1 MIKKCERKM
10 AGKGKMPGKEKKGGK
25 GEKGTR
31 KVKDRGCLSN
41 HDGTFYFNAWS

>member
-10 AGKGKMPGKEKKGGK
+10 AGKGKMAG

-41 HDGTFYFNAWS
+41 HDGTFYFNA